1 MRCTRPVCT
10 GCKPGLDLG
19 WREGDFFDINRGVV
33 VYGRRGIEWL
43 VFFFVAFG
51 GGFLVVGL
59 WFLGLAPK
67 RIGGV
72 ELHFHEPLME
82 RWVFGEVGVL
92 TIINL

>member
-1 MRCTRPVCT
+1 ME
-10 GCKPGLDLG
+10 DLLSTND
-19 WREGDFFDINRGVV
+19 EEL
-33 VYGRRGIEWL
+33 GICFSFL
-43 VFFFVAFG
+43 AAVG

-82 RWVFGEVGVL
+82 R
-92 TIINL
+92 